1 MQGSWTQHVS
11 LIVLFWSKCYG
22 SASCKDHWKARRLSA
37 RIHPDPFILYL
48 QRVSGPDSISAKALW
63 QMASWLVVWSPAKNE
78 DEAQWAQV
86 RKEPILGG
94 RVRCQRQSCSVTL
107 WLAAQLFLVWFS
119 FLRADVLGL
128 GRTRMHLVLVRFWS
142 FMSVRGDLAME
153 RIVNICYWM
162 SLWVSVC
169 FTYLLFDIIIF
180 VFDLFILHYTCIS
193 LYFFVNIACPSLVHA
208 IHLIDLLHNT
218 HVVNA

>member
-63 QMASWLVVWSPAKNE
+63 QMASCLVVWSPAKNE

-153 RIVNICYWM
+153 RIVNIM
-162 SLWVSVC
+162 
-169 FTYLLFDIIIF
+169 LLDVFVGFCVLHIFIIWYNHI
-180 VFDLFILHYTCIS
+180 CIRS
-193 LYFFVNIACPSLVHA
+193 IHSTLYLYFIVFLCEHCMPISCACNPSYWSLA
-208 IHLIDLLHNT
+208 
-218 HVVNA
+218 